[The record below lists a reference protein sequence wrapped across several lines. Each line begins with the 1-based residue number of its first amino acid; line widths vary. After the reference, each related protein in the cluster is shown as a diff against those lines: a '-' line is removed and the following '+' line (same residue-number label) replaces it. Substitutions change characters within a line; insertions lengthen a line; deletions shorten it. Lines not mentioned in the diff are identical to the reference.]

1 MQGWRAIESFQSLGR
16 AFKEGTLSLSRA
28 RESILT
34 HTHTHTHTLSL
45 SLSLSLSL
53 FLSFFLSLFLSLSLS
68 LSVSL
73 SLSLFLSLS
82 LSLSPSQNLTSSSF
96 VAFFVLS
103 RAHSVVSV
111 LTRAWR
117 SCIVESTGA
126 GGLELGAFS
135 EEEFCPPE
143 SGLAASS
150 QSSTHCI
157 DMVLFRTG
165 ARVGLES
172 L

>member
-45 SLSLSLSL
+45 SLS
-53 FLSFFLSLFLSLSLS
+53 
-68 LSVSL
+68 V
-73 SLSLFLSLS
+73 SLS